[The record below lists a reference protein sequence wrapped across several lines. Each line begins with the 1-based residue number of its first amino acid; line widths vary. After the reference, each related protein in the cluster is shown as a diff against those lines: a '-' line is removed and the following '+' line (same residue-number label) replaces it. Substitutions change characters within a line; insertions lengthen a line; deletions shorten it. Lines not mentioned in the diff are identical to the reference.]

1 MKPSDRIALTGS
13 LFALGST
20 AIWSG
25 NYIIA
30 RSLSGSI
37 PPVSLALLRWS
48 VAVVAILPFAA
59 KHLLSERRTI
69 LRHLPY
75 LAITAFL
82 GVTLFNT
89 LVYFAGRSTTAV
101 NLSLISITFPIF
113 VVVLSALTDR
123 EAPTARTAA
132 GIVLVVAGVV
142 TLITRGDPG
151 AILALAFAPGDLLM
165 LVASLVFAVY
175 SLLLRRRP
183 KDLGIWSFQASTFVL
198 GTIMLLPAFLL
209 QPAPST
215 PPETGMR
222 VALAVLYLG
231 IFASLTAFI
240 LWNRSVELLGPSRA
254 GMLYYTMP
262 LFGGLWSTLFLGEG
276 ITTAHL
282 ASAVLIVTGILLA
295 NPQPKKTDRSGR

>member
-1 MKPSDRIALTGS
+1 MKPSNRNALTGS

-37 PPVSLALLRWS
+37 PPVSLAFLRWS

-59 KHLLSERRTI
+59 KSLLSGRRTI
-69 LRHLPY
+69 VRHLPF

-82 GVTLFNT
+82 GVTVFNT

-123 EAPTARTAA
+123 EALTGRTVS

-142 TLITRGDPG
+142 TLITRGDPE
-151 AILALAFAPGDLLM
+151 AILALTFAPGDLLM
-165 LVASLVFAVY
+165 LLASFVFAVY
-175 SLLLRRRP
+175 SLLVRRRP
-183 KDLGIWSFQASTFVL
+183 KDLGIWSFQASTFIL
-198 GTIMLLPAFLL
+198 GTLMLAPAFLL
-209 QPAPST
+209 QPAPAPYT
-215 PPETGMR
+215 ETGIR
-222 VALAVLYLG
+222 VVLAVLYLG
-231 IFASLTAFI
+231 IFASLTAFVF
-240 LWNRSVELLGPSRA
+240 WNRSVELLGPSRA

-276 ITTAHL
+276 VTTAHL
-282 ASAVLIVTGILLA
+282 ASAVLIVAGILLA
-295 NPQPKKTDRSGR
+295 NPRPGKAARSGR